1 MHPIPVRLAARLPAR
16 GRPRPAPIL
25 RLRSRW
31 RRHWAGWTAACCVL
45 SLAACA
51 EGYPSEDVAPIDP
64 ARMSQAELL
73 SALNDLGKEP
83 HLDRRWRYALRPN
96 CELEV
101 SVRGGAGPQG
111 RVALDGAEV
120 STRAVEN
127 RSEIRL
133 VPKGGD
139 DAQALTVLASRR
151 WSDTVRARSLLTH
164 LELRCLRA
172 PDGAA

>member
-1 MHPIPVRLAARLPAR
+1 MHPIPARLADRLPAR
-16 GRPRPAPIL
+16 GRPRPASALAPP
-25 RLRSRW
+25 SRW
-31 RRHWAGWTAACCVL
+31 RRRVAGWTAACWLL
-45 SLAACA
+45 SLAACT

-101 SVRGGAGPQG
+101 SVRGGGTQG

>member
-1 MHPIPVRLAARLPAR
+1 MPPICPLAAHHRPARVRPRRAAGPCPGRPWRLAAVLCA
-16 GRPRPAPIL
+16 
-25 RLRSRW
+25 
-31 RRHWAGWTAACCVL
+31 L
-45 SLAACA
+45 SLAACSD
-51 EGYPSEDVAPIDP
+51 GYPSEDVVSIDP

-101 SVRGGAGPQG
+101 SARGGGPQG

-120 STRAVEN
+120 TTRAVEN
-127 RSEIRL
+127 QSEIRL

-172 PDGAA
+172 LDDAA

>member
-1 MHPIPVRLAARLPAR
+1 MHPISPRSAHHHPAG
-16 GRPRPAPIL
+16 GRPRRAHGMRPSHPL
-25 RLRSRW
+25 RRGA
-31 RRHWAGWTAACCVL
+31 AGLAGALCAL
-45 SLAACA
+45 SLAACSG
-51 EGYPSEDVAPIDP
+51 GYPSEDVVSIDP
-64 ARMSQAELL
+64 AHMSQAELL
-73 SALNDLGKEP
+73 SALNDLGREP
-83 HLDRRWRYALRPN
+83 HLDRRWRYVLRPN

-101 SVRGGAGPQG
+101 SARGGGPKG

-120 STRAVEN
+120 ATRAVEN

-139 DAQALTVLASRR
+139 EAQALTVLASRR